1 MLVANNKILNM
12 KKQASLLFFLT
23 FLSLGS
29 GYAQEKRKLTL
40 KDAIEM
46 AVQNS
51 TAAEL
56 ATTKVKSA
64 ELALTNTKNPAPK
77 SQGNTCAYRVPT

>member
-1 MLVANNKILNM
+1 MLVANNKIQNM

-23 FLSLGS
+23 LLSLGS

-40 KDAIEM
+40 KEAIEM

-51 TAAEL
+51 TSAEL

-64 ELALTNTKNPAPK
+64 ELALANTKNNRHHDN
-77 SQGNTCAYRVPT
+77 SLQ